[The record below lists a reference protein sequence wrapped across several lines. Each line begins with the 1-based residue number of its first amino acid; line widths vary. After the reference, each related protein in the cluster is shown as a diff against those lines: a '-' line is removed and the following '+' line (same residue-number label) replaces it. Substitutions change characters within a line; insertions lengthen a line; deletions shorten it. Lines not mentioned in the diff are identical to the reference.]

1 MKGIKQKCSLQK
13 GVKEHDQ
20 NILAFYV
27 VQTEKQFQ
35 LSVDTGFNDTGHAH
49 FGHFCSLN

>member
-1 MKGIKQKCSLQK
+1 MKGIKQKCSLQI

-27 VQTEKQFQ
+27 VQTEKHFQ